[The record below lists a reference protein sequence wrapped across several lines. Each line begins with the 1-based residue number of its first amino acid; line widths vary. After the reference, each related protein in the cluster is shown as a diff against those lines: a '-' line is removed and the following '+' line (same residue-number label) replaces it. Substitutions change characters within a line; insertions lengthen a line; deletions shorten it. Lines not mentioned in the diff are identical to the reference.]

1 MNITPDK
8 AGAGDS
14 KRSSRLTKKLLAQA
28 GALVSLVIICLAL
41 WVVHHMLHE
50 IRLSDVLDNIRA
62 LSLSSIV
69 LAFLA
74 MAAAYLTTTTY
85 DVLALRHIDRPLPY
99 PRVALA
105 SFLAS
110 VFGMNLGFA
119 VVTGAAVRY
128 RIYSRAGLSA
138 LEIAGVTALCT
149 LTATLGVG
157 FIFILSMLFGTG
169 AASESIF
176 HLSAPW
182 RHALGG
188 LLLTLLAAYIV
199 VAAIRP
205 VTIRTQSWS
214 LSLPSAKIIAAQVT
228 LGAIDL
234 MLIGALIYLLLP
246 AHVESNF
253 LAFLGVFALALMAGI
268 MSHVPGGIGVFESVM
283 LLGLPD
289 VPPAGLLSAIL
300 LFRCIYYLAPLG
312 LAATLLAI
320 HEAQLH
326 RARIATA
333 RDTTMDWLAEIG
345 PQVMA
350 LIVIFAGVVLLF
362 SGAIPAPAARLN
374 GLREFLPLPLL
385 ELFHGVAGMAGLG
398 LIIVARALS
407 LRLNAAYRWAIYLLA
422 TGIVALLLKGL
433 IYEGVIVLGIILVL
447 LLYTRPEFQRNGSIF
462 AQGFPAEWVSI
473 LTAILAVTAWLGL
486 FSYKPFHYSQDLWWH
501 FHYEGEFPRFLRTT
515 LTVSLL
521 TGGLTLYSLLRT
533 DPIPDRPHTANLS
546 QIRRIVRKNPNTRAN
561 LALLGDKR
569 FLFSDSEEAFIM
581 YRVKG
586 KSWIALGDPVGPQRE
601 HEKLVWT
608 FRELCDRYGG
618 WPVFYQVDGENLPLY
633 VDLGLSLL
641 RLGDDA
647 RVPLAGFSLQGSERA
662 GLRGIHDQV
671 LKLGVN
677 FSIVNSHDVP
687 PLLQELQ
694 TVSDDWLTQAKAT
707 EKGFSRGIFNADY
720 LRNFPCAVVRKDRRI
735 IAFAILWVSG
745 NKEELALDL
754 MRYHRDA
761 PEGTMRFLVTELMLG
776 AQRRGYRWFNLGMV
790 PTAALE
796 RQALAPLWQRVGG
809 MMYRQSEHFRD
820 SKSLRLFAEELG
832 PVWRPKYLAS
842 PGGLRTPRILR
853 DIANLI
859 AQPQA

>member
-1 MNITPDK
+1 MSIAPDK
-8 AGAGDS
+8 VDAGAPR
-14 KRSSRLTKKLLAQA
+14 RSSRLAKKLLAQA

-41 WVVHHMLHE
+41 WVVHHMLHG
-50 IRLSDVLDNIRA
+50 IRLSDLMENIRA
-62 LSLSSIV
+62 LSFSSIA

-74 MAAAYLTTTTY
+74 MAAAYLVTTTY

-119 VVTGAAVRY
+119 VVTGAAIRY

-138 LEIAGVTALCT
+138 LEIAGVTALSA

-169 AASESIF
+169 AASESIL

-182 RHALGG
+182 RLALGG
-188 LLLTLLAAYIV
+188 LLLAILVGYIAV
-199 VAAIRP
+199 TAIRP

-214 LSLPSAKIIAAQVT
+214 LALPSARITSAQIA
-228 LGAIDL
+228 LGSIDL
-234 MLIGALIYLLLP
+234 MLIGTLIYLLLP

-268 MSHVPGGIGVFESVM
+268 LSHVPGGIGVFESVM
-283 LLGLPD
+283 LFGLPD

-320 HEAQLH
+320 HEAHLH

-345 PQVMA
+345 PQVMT
-350 LIVIFAGVVLLF
+350 LIVIFAGMLLLF
-362 SGAIPAPAARLN
+362 SGAIPAPAARLG
-374 GLREFLPLPLL
+374 GLGEILPLPLL
-385 ELFHGVAGMAGLG
+385 ELFHVIAGVAGLG
-398 LIIVARALS
+398 LVIVARALS
-407 LRLNAAYRWAIYLLA
+407 LRLNAAYRWAMSLLGA
-422 TGIVALLLKGL
+422 GIAALLFKGL
-433 IYEGVIVLGIILVL
+433 IYEGAILLGMVLVL
-447 LLYTRPEFQRNGSIF
+447 LLYTRPEFQRKGSIF
-462 AQGFPAEWVSI
+462 DQGFPAEWVSI
-473 LTAILAVTAWLGL
+473 LTAILAVTVWLGL

-515 LTVSLL
+515 LTIFIL

-533 DPIPDRPHTANLS
+533 DPIPDRPHTTSLN
-546 QIRRIVRKNPNTRAN
+546 QIRKIVRKDTNTRAN

-569 FLFSDSEEAFIM
+569 FLFSDSGKAFIM

-586 KSWIALGDPVGPQRE
+586 KSWIALGDPVGPRQE

-618 WPVFYQVDGENLPLY
+618 WPVFYQADGENLPLY

-647 RVPLAGFSLQGSERA
+647 RVPLTGFSLQGPERA
-662 GLRGIHDQV
+662 ELRGIHDRV
-671 LKLGVN
+671 LKQGVD
-677 FSIVNSHDVP
+677 FSIVNSQDVP
-687 PLLQELQ
+687 PLLPELQ
-694 TVSDDWLTQAKAT
+694 TVSDDWLAQAKVS

-720 LRNFPCAVVRKDRRI
+720 LRNFPCAVVRKDQRI
-735 IAFAILWVSG
+735 VAFAILWVSAH
-745 NKEELALDL
+745 KEELALDL

-790 PTAALE
+790 PSAALE
-796 RQALAPLWQRVGG
+796 RHALAPLWQRVGG

-820 SKSLRLFAEELG
+820 SESLRRFAAELG
-832 PVWRPKYLAS
+832 PIWRPKYLAS

-853 DIANLI
+853 DIASLI
-859 AQPQA
+859 FQSRV